1 MRPASRSRAACLTV
15 GRVTVQFAVQ
25 RVRKAFVKK
34 MDFYYHP
41 ASPYCRSV
49 MLVAKALKLNL
60 NMLYIDIM
68 KDEQL
73 RPSFSALNPFHCVPT
88 LVDNDLTLWESRAIL
103 VYLVDKYGRTN
114 SRLYPKDAQTRALI
128 NQRLFF
134 DHGTLSTRLE
144 DYYYPLYFEGA
155 PAGGEKLEKLEE
167 ALSLLNGFLTT
178 NPYAAGPNMTLAD
191 YSLVATVSSL
201 EVVQY
206 DLSKYPAIAAWY
218 EACKAT
224 IVDYQEINE
233 AGLQQYRQ
241 YFESGLNPVAY

>member
-1 MRPASRSRAACLTV
+1 
-15 GRVTVQFAVQ
+15 
-25 RVRKAFVKK
+25 

-60 NMLYIDIM
+60 NLQYIDIM

-73 RPSFSALNPFHCVPT
+73 RPAFTTLNPFHCVPT

-114 SRLYPKDAQTRALI
+114 SRLYPKDAQARALI

-134 DHGTLSTRLE
+134 DHGTLSARLD
-144 DYYYPLYFEGA
+144 DYFYPLYFEGA
-155 PAGGEKLEKLEE
+155 APGGEKLEKLEE

-201 EVVQY
+201 EAVQY
-206 DLSKYPAIAAWY
+206 DLSKYPAISAWY

-224 IVDYQEINE
+224 IVDFEEINE
-233 AGLQQYRQ
+233 AGMQQYRA
-241 YFESGLNPVAY
+241 YFESGQTPVAY